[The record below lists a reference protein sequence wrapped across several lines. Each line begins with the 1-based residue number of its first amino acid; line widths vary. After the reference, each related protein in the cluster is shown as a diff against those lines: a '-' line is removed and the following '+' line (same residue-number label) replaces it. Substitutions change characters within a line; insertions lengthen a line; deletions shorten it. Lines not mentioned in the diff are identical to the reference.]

1 MSTPTTSS
9 QARHDSNMLKRPST
23 VRTVQDIKDHSI
35 SQMSEALD
43 INDVLNNSDSDDH
56 DYMPDCFMEISS
68 DEESDFEDI
77 GIGSKRVE
85 LDSGKYLYDIHNPKI
100 VMPEAST
107 GTKSVQNQKDCCFK
121 CKKIVLQLGDHLK
134 IHRNDNDAEINAIL
148 EKSMRSLSASIS
160 LSTESLLTLLSK
172 SLSLSFTAT
181 HLLRCL
187 SKLTLLT
194 HNRHFGHCP

>member
-85 LDSGKYLYDIHNPKI
+85 LDSGEYLYDINNPKI
-100 VMPEAST
+100 FMPKAST
-107 GTKSVQNQKDCCFK
+107 GTKRVQNQKHFPTSTSSTFVD
-121 CKKIVLQLGDHLK
+121 VLHDL
-134 IHRNDNDAEINAIL
+134 
-148 EKSMRSLSASIS
+148 
-160 LSTESLLTLLSK
+160 
-172 SLSLSFTAT
+172 
-181 HLLRCL
+181 
-187 SKLTLLT
+187 
-194 HNRHFGHCP
+194 